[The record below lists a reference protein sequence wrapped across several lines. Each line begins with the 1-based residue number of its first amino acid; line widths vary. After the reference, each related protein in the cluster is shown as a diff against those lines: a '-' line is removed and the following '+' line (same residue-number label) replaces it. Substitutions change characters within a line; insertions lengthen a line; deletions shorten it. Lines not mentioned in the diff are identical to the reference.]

1 MGTRLFVGNIS
12 FKATE
17 DSLRELFE
25 QQGQV
30 KDCHIVMDRETNRS
44 KGFAFVEMSTQD
56 EATEAIAK
64 LETNKPDW
72 VLLDLNLPDSDG
84 WDVLHYIAGHP
95 ALKDVQVLIIS
106 GAMLNETQSA
116 EIQTREYAFINKG
129 EFKVDRVLA
138 TVADLLEVD

>member
-44 KGFAFVEMSTQD
+44 KGFAFVEMSTQE

-64 LETNKPDW
+64 LDKFEFEGRPINVSEAKP
-72 VLLDLNLPDSDG
+72 
-84 WDVLHYIAGHP
+84 
-95 ALKDVQVLIIS
+95 K
-106 GAMLNETQSA
+106 A
-116 EIQTREYAFINKG
+116 EK
-129 EFKVDRVLA
+129 KW
-138 TVADLLEVD
+138 